1 MLDFGGSLGSSY
13 FQNKKF
19 LEELSG
25 LKWSIIEQPHIVDT
39 GQKYIQNQHLKFYK
53 SIDECAKIEDPN
65 VALLSSVLQYVE
77 KPFEIFSNIMNLNID
92 MIILDR
98 TPFIKNSDHDLIKIQ
113 KTPSSIYSAVYPI
126 HFFNKDNFY
135 NFISSHHYEIEIE
148 FKSLDRLDPLATWEG
163 MIIKRMKS
171 K

>member
-1 MLDFGGSLGSSY
+1 MIFKY
-13 FQNKKF
+13 VFKKENNKIKT
-19 LEELSG
+19 G
-25 LKWSIIEQPHIVDT
+25 CINPCIE
-39 GQKYIQNQHLKFYK
+39 
-53 SIDECAKIEDPN
+53 A
-65 VALLSSVLQYVE
+65 
-77 KPFEIFSNIMNLNID
+77 NID

-98 TPFIKNSDHDLIKIQ
+98 TPFIKSSDHDLIKIQ